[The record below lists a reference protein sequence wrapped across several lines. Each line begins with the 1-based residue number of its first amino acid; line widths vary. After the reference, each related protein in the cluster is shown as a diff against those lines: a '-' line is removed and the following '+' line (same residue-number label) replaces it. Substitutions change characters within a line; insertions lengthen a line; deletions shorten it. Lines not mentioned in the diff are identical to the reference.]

1 MAGGAVRVCAPPRRT
16 DQRQQRSSDMIA
28 SRALTKKQLQQ
39 LEAELVGERAR
50 LQRSLDIQNGAD
62 AATFGGVSR
71 VPASEE
77 GGVALALVTRS
88 HARYTA
94 VVNALDRLAAGT
106 YGICGGCGAPIPF
119 GRLVVMPEATGC
131 VTC

>member
-1 MAGGAVRVCAPPRRT
+1 MT
-16 DQRQQRSSDMIA
+16 A
-28 SRALTKKQLQQ
+28 SRALTKKQLQK
-39 LEAELVGERAR
+39 LEAELIAERAR
-50 LQRSLDIQNGAD
+50 LERSLDIQNGVD
-62 AATFGGVSR
+62 MATFGGPSR

-88 HARYTA
+88 HARYAA

-106 YGICGGCGAPIPF
+106 YGTCAGCSGPIPF

-131 VTC
+131 VTCSPRA